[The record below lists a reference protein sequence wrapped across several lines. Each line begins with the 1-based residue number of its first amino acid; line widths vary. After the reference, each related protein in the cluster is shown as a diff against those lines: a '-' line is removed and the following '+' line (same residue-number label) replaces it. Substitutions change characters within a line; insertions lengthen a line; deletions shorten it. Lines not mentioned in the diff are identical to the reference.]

1 MGFRRY
7 LLSGNFVFY
16 RNMRYLVL
24 LIALLCVSVF
34 SDDNLF
40 KSGLVS
46 SNTGGISS
54 RSAAALQPSF
64 SEVPVDSSYIL
75 GPGDFL
81 DLMLEDNYLSV
92 QIYPDGS
99 VAIEEC
105 GAVVVGGH
113 TLAEGREMI
122 LDLAS
127 KRYKRDQ
134 CFVQLAALKK
144 FKVNAMGAI
153 GMVGQQLVEPQTR
166 LSYFLRQVGGL
177 LPTANN
183 ENVMVI
189 RDKDTLHIDYSAMY
203 MKGNFDDDIMLKQGD
218 KVFVPFVEMGDVI
231 SLIFPGFRTSVA
243 YQEGRTLQDYF
254 DLSGGARM
262 QNYGYKAVCVREPGQ
277 APRWITIPE
286 MKQTRVAPNTEVE
299 FTVQEMLVYV
309 GGAVNYIGRHP
320 YDPSWHAI
328 DYVAASGINTITG
341 NWRQIKVWRG
351 KSPEALTLSVTE
363 DQIMPGD
370 YIEVPKSHYESFKD
384 FTLFLASLLTVVSSA
399 FIIYV
404 NYNK

>member
-1 MGFRRY
+1 
-7 LLSGNFVFY
+7 
-16 RNMRYLVL
+16 MRYFVL
-24 LIALLCVSVF
+24 FIALLCVSAF
-34 SDDNLF
+34 ADDDLF
-40 KSGLVS
+40 KSGLS
-46 SNTGGISS
+46 SSMKGGLSS
-54 RSAAALQPSF
+54 RSSVALQPSF

-92 QIYPDGS
+92 QVYPDGT

-105 GAVVVGGH
+105 GAVKVGGH
-113 TLAEGREMI
+113 TLAEAREMI
-122 LDLAS
+122 LDLAA
-127 KRYKRDQ
+127 KRYKREQ

-177 LPTANN
+177 LPTANT
-183 ENVMVI
+183 EDIMVI
-189 RDKDTLHIDYSAMY
+189 RDQDTLHIDYSAMY
-203 MKGNFDDDIMLKQGD
+203 MKGNFEDDIMLKQGD
-218 KVFVPFVEMGDVI
+218 KVFVPFVGIGDNV
-231 SLIFPGFRTSVA
+231 SLLFPGYRTSVA

-254 DLSGGARM
+254 DLAGGAKM

-286 MKQTRVAPNTEVE
+286 MKETKVAPNTEIE

-309 GGAVNYIGRHP
+309 GGAVNYIGRHA

-328 DYVAASGINTITG
+328 DYVAASGINTISGT
-341 NWRQIKVWRG
+341 WSQIKVWRG
-351 KSPEALTLSVTE
+351 KNPEALRLSVTE